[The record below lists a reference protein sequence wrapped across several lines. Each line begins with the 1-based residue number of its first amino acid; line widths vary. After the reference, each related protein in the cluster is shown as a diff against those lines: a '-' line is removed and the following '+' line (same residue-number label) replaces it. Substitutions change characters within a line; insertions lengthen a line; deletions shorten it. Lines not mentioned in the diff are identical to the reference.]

1 MPQQAN
7 STKNGNEKTAFITP
21 IDDDDRNHTNKTNRY
36 KYMSVGAILVV
47 GLVAT
52 GTSSSWVPSSLLHH
66 GDTNED
72 TAKVLATH
80 VEDNLI
86 EEGSC
91 HVLYQFC
98 MGARRGSCCKGL
110 QCIGPI
116 LFGTCQD
123 APECVGLGTK
133 CAGLGHGDCCDNLT
147 CCSTFIVP
155 FIFECVEHGTCF

>member
-21 IDDDDRNHTNKTNRY
+21 TDDDDRNHTNKTNRY
-36 KYMSVGAILVV
+36 KYMSVGAILVM

-52 GTSSSWVPSSLLHH
+52 GTSSSWVPSSLLRH

-91 HVLYQFC
+91 HHLYAFC
-98 MGARRGSCCKGL
+98 MG
-110 QCIGPI
+110 
-116 LFGTCQD
+116 
-123 APECVGLGTK
+123 
-133 CAGLGHGDCCDNLT
+133 
-147 CCSTFIVP
+147 
-155 FIFECVEHGTCF
+155 

>member
-21 IDDDDRNHTNKTNRY
+21 TDDDDRNHTNKTNRY

-47 GLVAT
+47 GIVAT

-86 EEGSC
+86 EEG
-91 HVLYQFC
+91 
-98 MGARRGSCCKGL
+98 
-110 QCIGPI
+110 
-116 LFGTCQD
+116 
-123 APECVGLGTK
+123 CVGLCTT
-133 CAGLGHGDCCDNLT
+133 CAGPGHGNCCDNLT
-147 CCSTFIVP
+147 CCSYLFIP
-155 FIFECVEHGTCF
+155 FVGECVAHGTCSGKAFYGC